1 VVAKNWLII
10 RTKQKAARIKKSVS
24 FDDPEGLTAAET
36 RALEEHCTIQS
47 QDVVYEHERTAKD
60 IMLLLHEIR
69 GRAKSENELL
79 CINAI
84 ITVFDNINEI
94 DLLNKSAVLLYMR
107 ELSGLNPKQL
117 MTTMQ
122 AIKRHYR
129 RLKIDTDL

>member
-1 VVAKNWLII
+1 MK
-10 RTKQKAARIKKSVS
+10 RSVS

-36 RALEEHCTIQS
+36 RALEEHCTIPS
-47 QDVVYEHERTAKD
+47 QDMVYEHERTAKD
-60 IMLLLHEIR
+60 IMVLLHEIR
-69 GRAKSENELL
+69 GKAKTENELS

-107 ELSGLNPKQL
+107 ELSGLSPKQL
-117 MTTMQ
+117 TTTMQ

-129 RLKIDTDL
+129 KMKIDTGL